1 MKTHL
6 YFIRHGQSKANEI
19 NAFLG
24 HGDLDLTVLGI
35 NQAKLTA
42 KFLDGV
48 KADAI
53 YSSDLK
59 RAYNTALET
68 AKLKNLTI
76 TKSKNLREMYAGKWE
91 YMPFADIVKFYP
103 KTFQA
108 WRNDIK
114 NACPDGGEST
124 KQLYER
130 IVKEVE
136 RIAKLNDGKTV
147 LIFSHATP
155 IRFISAHAT
164 GLLLDHANDMPW
176 PTNASVTHITYE
188 NGVFEMVD
196 YSIDKHM
203 GDLVTFLKDTSI

>member
-6 YFIRHGQSKANEI
+6 YFIRHGQSKANQI

-24 HGDLDLTVLGI
+24 HGDLDLTTVGLS
-35 NQAKLTA
+35 QAKLTA
-42 KFLDGV
+42 KFLDSV
-48 KADAI
+48 KVDAI

-68 AKLKNLTI
+68 AKLKNLPVT
-76 TKSKNLREMYAGKWE
+76 TCKNLREISAGKWE
-91 YMPFADIVKFYP
+91 YMPFADIGKFYP
-103 KTFQA
+103 KTFHT

-114 NACPDGGEST
+114 NARPDGGESL
-124 KQLYER
+124 QELYAR
-130 IVKEVE
+130 ILAETT
-136 RIAKLNDGKTV
+136 RIAIANEGKTV
-147 LIFSHATP
+147 FIFSHATP
-155 IRFISAHAT
+155 VRLISANAM
-164 GLLLDHANDMPW
+164 GVSLDGIDDIPW

-196 YSIDKHM
+196 YSLDKHM